1 MPFLPTS
8 IQKHTECLKKK
19 HDIRKGFKITFTPE
33 KPDILR
39 YETKTYRTIADEN
52 SRKVIL
58 ITLGPPKLLTVDPKC
73 LDFIRKL
80 LQELYSNHPLITNQL
95 KNALPHNT
103 IAVSFAMD
111 NFTVKD
117 TPQHF
122 IPDCFAGNK
131 AIIYYQML
139 SANVQACYLSVDKV
153 EFLKGLTYYPVIL
166 GKSKCL
172 KNDRFLIWSSFYS
185 AEPFPL
191 QDRNKSW
198 KKVTLNLYGRQCG
211 KAMKRVLVD
220 CSDTYVQHVEY
231 DHRIQQKYLKFCAE
245 CLVDS
250 MKYKWA
256 EKEESGF
263 KRNSTTIRRRSRSTP
278 SVPKPVAPKVV
289 AKSSE
294 DHLIERIYS
303 VAGLHL
309 GPEQPTILVFNRTTG
324 HLLNSSQWPKLSEL
338 SNFLDTNP
346 ECNVHLNSALL
357 AQISLGEE
365 YKDRIGGVTVT
376 QQKAELEDLID
387 ILGDRGVSSTS
398 SNLELSTKQPVELSE
413 ARLEELGL
421 KDLKFDFDAI
431 PVTSA
436 DADVELLESGMINLT
451 IEPGSSKSILY
462 ERLSPSCSSF
472 SPSSTSFP
480 PQESVYQDHGEKEP
494 SVPSV

>member
-1 MPFLPTS
+1 MPFLPSS

-39 YETKTYRTIADEN
+39 YETKNNRTITDEN

-80 LQELYSNHPLITNQL
+80 LQELYNNHPSITNQL

-191 QDRNKSW
+191 QDRNMSW
-198 KKVTLNLYGRQCG
+198 KKVSLNLYGRQCG

-231 DHRIQQKYLKFCAE
+231 DHRTQQKYLKFCAE

-250 MKYKWA
+250 MKYKWV

-263 KRNSTTIRRRSRSTP
+263 KRNSTAIRRRSKSSPSVAKPSPPKVLTP
-278 SVPKPVAPKVV
+278 S
-289 AKSSE
+289 
-294 DHLIERIYS
+294 DDQIIQRICS
-303 VAGLHL
+303 AVGLNT
-309 GPEQPTILVFNRTTG
+309 GSEQPTILVFNRTTG
-324 HLLNSSQWPKLSEL
+324 HLLNSTQWPKLSEL
-338 SNFLDTNP
+338 SNFLDANP

-357 AQISLGEE
+357 AQISLGEA
-365 YKDRIGGVTVT
+365 YKDRIGGATIT
-376 QQKAELEDLID
+376 QQKEAVEDLIG
-387 ILGDRGVSSTS
+387 ILSDREVSSTS
-398 SNLELSTKQPVELSE
+398 SNLELSTQQPVELSE

-421 KDLKFDFDAI
+421 KDLNFDFLAPTD
-431 PVTSA
+431 T
-436 DADVELLESGMINLT
+436 DVDQLESDMNNLT
-451 IEPGSSKSILY
+451 LDPQPGTSESIPY
-462 ERLSPSCSSF
+462 ERLSQSCSSAP
-472 SPSSTSFP
+472 PSSTSSS
-480 PQESVYQDHGEKEP
+480 PQDAVDEVHGDKKPMVSSV
-494 SVPSV
+494 